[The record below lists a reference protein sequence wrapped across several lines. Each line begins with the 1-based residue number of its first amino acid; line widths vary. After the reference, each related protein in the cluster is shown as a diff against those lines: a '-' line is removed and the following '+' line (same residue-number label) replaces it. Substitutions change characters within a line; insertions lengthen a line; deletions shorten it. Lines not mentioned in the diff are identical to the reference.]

1 MFWVILA
8 EHISAVMIHFCT
20 FFTFGVCYLSLA
32 NVHITHNFDIMF
44 TKTDLHQT
52 CCHQLLPA
60 CVENNRR
67 AIRWLLLFFKE
78 HVQNI
83 NEAIVSFKRR
93 TNLLRE
99 HKRNLLLKKDL
110 FYGRTQSEL

>member
-1 MFWVILA
+1 
-8 EHISAVMIHFCT
+8 
-20 FFTFGVCYLSLA
+20 
-32 NVHITHNFDIMF
+32 MF
-44 TKTDLHQT
+44 TALNNLVLKFNKAKRIYTYLKKFKFN
-52 CCHQLLPA
+52 QLKKAASLKKYKFFL
-60 CVENNRR
+60 RK
-67 AIRWLLLFFKE
+67 IKLFFKE

>member
-1 MFWVILA
+1 MA
-8 EHISAVMIHFCT
+8 PSMKRRISKEAKQ
-20 FFTFGVCYLSLA
+20 
-32 NVHITHNFDIMF
+32 MF
-44 TKTDLHQT
+44 TALNNLVLKFNKAKRIYTYLKKFKFN
-52 CCHQLLPA
+52 QLKKADALKKYKFFL
-60 CVENNRR
+60 RK
-67 AIRWLLLFFKE
+67 IKLFFKE

>member
-1 MFWVILA
+1 MA
-8 EHISAVMIHFCT
+8 PSMRRSISIEAKQ
-20 FFTFGVCYLSLA
+20 
-32 NVHITHNFDIMF
+32 MF
-44 TKTDLHQT
+44 TALNNLVLKFNKAKRIYTYLKKFKFN
-52 CCHQLLPA
+52 QLKKADALKKYKFFL
-60 CVENNRR
+60 RK
-67 AIRWLLLFFKE
+67 IKLFFKE

>member
-1 MFWVILA
+1 
-8 EHISAVMIHFCT
+8 
-20 FFTFGVCYLSLA
+20 
-32 NVHITHNFDIMF
+32 MF
-44 TKTDLHQT
+44 TALNNLVLKFNKAKRIYTYLKKFKFN
-52 CCHQLLPA
+52 QLKKADALKKYKFFL
-60 CVENNRR
+60 RK
-67 AIRWLLLFFKE
+67 IKLFFKE

>member
-1 MFWVILA
+1 MRRR
-8 EHISAVMIHFCT
+8 ISKEAKQ
-20 FFTFGVCYLSLA
+20 
-32 NVHITHNFDIMF
+32 MF
-44 TKTDLHQT
+44 TALNNLVLKFNKAKRIYTYLKKFKFN
-52 CCHQLLPA
+52 QLKKAASLKKYKFFL
-60 CVENNRR
+60 RK
-67 AIRWLLLFFKE
+67 IKLFFKE